1 VIYRVTFR
9 GADGLPHGAELVA
22 ENDSA
27 AVKECKRF
35 YSAVE
40 WVLRRRDGRGVAIIA
55 ESVPRDEA
63 ANG

>member
-1 VIYRVTFR
+1 MIYRVTFR

-35 YSAVE
+35 YGSTE
-40 WVLRRRDGRGVAIIA
+40 WVLRRRDGRGMGIIA
-55 ESVPRDEA
+55 ESAPKE
-63 ANG
+63 GQS